1 MFHTLIFFNF
11 TLYLPCIVISVVEQH
26 VGQMIDFGFSENEM
40 MDECLPLIFFDG
52 NFRMKIY
59 IQTYH
64 FNMLCTH
71 IHTLSLNNFLGFKFD
86 VILNFVFE
94 SESILER
101 DIEID

>member
-1 MFHTLIFFNF
+1 
-11 TLYLPCIVISVVEQH
+11 
-26 VGQMIDFGFSENEM
+26 
-40 MDECLPLIFFDG
+40 
-52 NFRMKIY
+52 MKIY

-64 FNMLCTH
+64 FNMLCAH